1 VSAVFRYIRFLPPRL
16 GNPIAAPESW
26 RAGAFATLIQEVDAY
41 LAWAE
46 KHADMVTQPR
56 YVTLQRALAD
66 AFPCPKWSDRRDGGP
81 VVLQQ
86 THCCKLA
93 SFSCRA

>member
-1 VSAVFRYIRFLPPRL
+1 LPPRL
-16 GNPIAAPESW
+16 GNPIAAPELA
-26 RAGAFATLIQEVDAY
+26 RRRICDLDAY
-41 LAWAE
+41 LAWAD
-46 KHADMVTQPR
+46 KHAEMVTQPR

>member
-1 VSAVFRYIRFLPPRL
+1 LPPHL

-26 RAGAFATLIQEVDAY
+26 RGGAFATLIQEVDVY

-46 KHADMVTQPR
+46 KHADMVTQPP

-66 AFPCPKWSDRRDGGP
+66 AFPCPK
-81 VVLQQ
+81 
-86 THCCKLA
+86 
-93 SFSCRA
+93 